1 MGTFKEK
8 IPTIEFDGSTDAA
21 TSEFRESCA
30 LRRCAEQR
38 TVSIPCGLVI
48 SGDFTI
54 RGQVGET
61 LLLCGVAPIFANSLQ
76 QATRRFQAGGLALV
90 VCQDRLPDGRYQEV
104 LLMQRAFESQFPLIV
119 VSRTGDWPEYFEA
132 VDLGALDFLTYPL
145 IPGELQRIVRN
156 VLQQECSRVPNGGAV
171 PNASFSSRAET
182 DEIAPRFPAEWI

>member
-8 IPTIEFDGSTDAA
+8 IPTIELYGGTNAA

-30 LRRCAEQR
+30 LQRCAEKR
-38 TVSIPCGLVI
+38 SVSIPSGLVI
-48 SGDFTI
+48 SGDFTM
-54 RGQVGET
+54 RGKVGET

-90 VCQDRLPDGRYQEV
+90 VCQDQLPDGRYHEV
-104 LLMQRAFESQFPLIV
+104 LLMQQAFESQFPLIV

-132 VDLGALDFLTYPL
+132 IDLGARDFLTYPL

-156 VLQQECSRVPNGGAV
+156 VLQQERSGVPNRV
-171 PNASFSSRAET
+171 SFSSRAEV
-182 DEIAPRFPAEWI
+182 DETLSRFPTEWI